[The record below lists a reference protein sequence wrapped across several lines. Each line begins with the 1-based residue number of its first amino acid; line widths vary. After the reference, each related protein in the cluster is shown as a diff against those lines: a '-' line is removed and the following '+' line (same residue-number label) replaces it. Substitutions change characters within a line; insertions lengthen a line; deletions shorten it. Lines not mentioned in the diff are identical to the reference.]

1 MKKMGLQTANALYRA
16 TIASAAAYAAVKE
29 FDEAAKE
36 YYEEALKLEAGAPPA
51 AYARGNSKYECA
63 MCGKKTR
70 PVSAACESAKR
81 VKLCRHCYLQF
92 YLDSKNEIA
101 IADGATTA

>member
-16 TIASAAAYAAVKE
+16 TIASAAAYAAAKE

-36 YYEEALKLEAGAPPA
+36 YYAEALKLAAGAPPA
-51 AYARGNSKYECA
+51 APAHDNSKFGSKGCYECE

-70 PVSAACESAKR
+70 QTGIDNES
-81 VKLCRHCYLQF
+81 VNLCKACYLDCQ
-92 YLDSKNEIA
+92 NENA
-101 IADGATTA
+101 IADGDDTA